1 MQIKAA
7 VLAVS
12 TVSAT
17 ADSTN
22 PISKVLQM
30 IDGLASK
37 IIQEGEETHK
47 VYAKFA
53 EFCDDRHM
61 EIGFE
66 IKTGT
71 SEVEGLQA
79 AIAEAASEIDALTSQ
94 IDELG
99 SSVAEDEKDLKEATD
114 IRSKENIEFVTVEKD
129 LSETMDMLQR
139 AIAVIEREMA
149 GGASFAQV
157 KGAQGL
163 LQALQAMV
171 SAEQM
176 SVADGK
182 KLTALVQTENDSKDS
197 EAAFGAPA
205 AAVYES
211 SSGGIVDTLQGLL
224 DTATEQLE
232 TARKAEVTAKQNY
245 DMKKQSL
252 EDEIKYA
259 AKDLD
264 EAKKGLAA
272 NEEKKA
278 TAEGDLG
285 VTTKALSEDK
295 ADLASLHHDCMT
307 KASAYETETSSR
319 GEELKALATAKKII
333 VEATSLS
340 QTESFIQV
348 VSSAKGNQIV
358 HVLKKLASSQNSPA
372 LSQLASRVQS
382 AIRLGNSAGAD
393 PFAKVKQLVSDM
405 LAKLTK
411 EAEEDA
417 TQKAF
422 CDKEM
427 AETKAKKED
436 KTAEASKLSTKVDQ
450 KEAQSSKLK
459 EEVATLQKELA
470 ELASTQA
477 KMDELR
483 SEEEAVYEQ
492 AKPELEKAVSG
503 IQLALKTL
511 KDYYAKAAEHGSSGG
526 AGGGVISL
534 LEVAEA
540 DFSKNLSEVIAEEQ
554 VAAGA
559 YKTQTQ
565 ENGMTK
571 LTKDS
576 DVKYKNKE
584 AASLDKA
591 VSELKTDLDGVQDEL
606 EAVNSAWAVLKSQC
620 VAKPETY
627 AERAA
632 RRESEING
640 LKDALEVLESEAAF
654 VQVSVQHLR
663 GVRVHA

>member
-1 MQIKAA
+1 
-7 VLAVS
+7 VS
-12 TVSAT
+12 VN
-17 ADSTN
+17 ADSAN

-37 IIQEGEETHK
+37 VIAEGEATHK

-53 EFCDDRHM
+53 EFCEDRHQ

-71 SEVEGLQA
+71 SEMEGLQA
-79 AIAEAASEIDALTSQ
+79 AIIEAASEIDALTSQ

-99 SSVAEDEKDLKEATD
+99 SSIAEDDKALTEATD
-114 IRSKENIEFVTVEKD
+114 IRTKEQAEFAAVDKD

-182 KLTALVQTENDSKDS
+182 KLTALVQTENDNTDS

-205 AAVYES
+205 AAVYAS

-232 TARKAEVTAKQNY
+232 TARKTEVTAKQNF

-259 AKDLD
+259 SKDLD
-264 EAKKGLAA
+264 EAKKGLSA
-272 NEEKKA
+272 NAEKKA
-278 TAEGDLG
+278 SAEGDLG
-285 VTTKALSEDK
+285 VTTKGLNEDK

-333 VEATSLS
+333 VEATGFT
-340 QTESFIQV
+340 QTSSFIQL
-348 VSSAKGNQIV
+348 VSSAKNNQIV
-358 HVLKKLASSQNSPA
+358 HVLKQLATSQNSPA

-382 AIRLGNSAGAD
+382 AIRLGNSAGED

-436 KTAEASKLSTKVDQ
+436 KTAEVNKLSTKVDQ

-470 ELASTQA
+470 ELAGTQSQ
-477 KMDELR
+477 MDQLR
-483 SEEEAVYEQ
+483 SEEEAAYKQ
-492 AKPELEKAVSG
+492 AKPELEQAVSG

-511 KDYYAKAAEHGSSGG
+511 KDYYAKAAEHGASEG

-559 YKTQTQ
+559 YKAQTQ

-606 EAVNSAWAVLKSQC
+606 EAVNSAWVTLKAQC

-627 AERAA
+627 GARKA
-632 RRESEING
+632 RREAEVNG
-640 LKDALEVLESEAAF
+640 LKNALEILESEAAF
-654 VQVSVQHLR
+654 VQVSTQRLR
-663 GVRVHA
+663 GVNVHA